1 MNIAYQGVRFI
12 CMPCFIGDSMDITL
26 YKNNS
31 EKNKI
36 NKNLSNG
43 HTLTGTLRNESNVV
57 NPTIIINIDNPTS
70 YNYAYIPMFGR
81 YYFITDFVSLRT
93 GIWQINLKSDVLMS
107 FKDSILNSRA
117 LIQNTQSVGKSNYLS
132 GSNWV
137 NNCKTKTDIIP
148 FSNGLLND
156 GQYILITA
164 GG

>member
-1 MNIAYQGVRFI
+1 MGHMVI

-36 NKNLSNG
+36 SKNLSNG
-43 HTLTGTLRNESNVV
+43 HTLSGTLRNESNVV
-57 NPTIIINIDNPTS
+57 SPTIIINIDNPTS

-107 FKDSILNSRA
+107 FKDSILGSRA

>member
-1 MNIAYQGVRFI
+1 
-12 CMPCFIGDSMDITL
+12 MDITL

-36 NKNLSNG
+36 SKSLSNG

-107 FKDSILNSRA
+107 FKNSILSSRA

-148 FSNGLLND
+148 FSTGLLND

>member
-1 MNIAYQGVRFI
+1 
-12 CMPCFIGDSMDITL
+12 MDIVL

-36 NKNLSNG
+36 IKNLSNIY
-43 HTLTGTLRNESNVV
+43 TLSGTLRNESNVV
-57 NPTIIINIDNPTS
+57 NPTIVINIDNPTS

-81 YYFITDFVSLRT
+81 YYFITDYVSMRT

-107 FKDSILNSRA
+107 FRESILNSYA
-117 LIQNTQSVGKSNYLS
+117 LIENTEFVGRSNYLP
-132 GSNWV
+132 GNNWV
-137 NNCKTKTDIIP
+137 NNCKTKTDIIS

>member
-1 MNIAYQGVRFI
+1 
-12 CMPCFIGDSMDITL
+12 MDITL

-36 NKNLSNG
+36 RKNLSNG
-43 HTLTGTLRNESNVV
+43 HTLSGTLRNESNVV
-57 NPTIIINIDNPTS
+57 NPAIIINIDNPTV
-70 YNYAYIPMFGR
+70 YNYVYIPMFGR
-81 YYFITDFVSLRT
+81 YYFITDYVSMRT

-117 LIQNTQSVGKSNYLS
+117 LIQNTQSVGKSDYLN

-137 NNCKTKTDIIP
+137 TNCKTKTDIIS
-148 FSNGLLND
+148 FSNGLLNN
-156 GQYILITA
+156 GEYILITA